1 MKIHDRL
8 RASSALALGLAMAT
22 AGAALPSVAGR
33 GAPVDAAGNSAS
45 RPDFSGDW
53 VLDAAASDDP
63 REKARAAW
71 LGGHQG
77 EGGRADGPSR
87 TGTPGRGKG
96 RGGQGGAGRSA
107 GTRPEG
113 GTPAPGAWA
122 ALPEPAKAM
131 RILHEDPALS
141 ITDEHERRRHLY
153 TDFRGTSV
161 SASGGLHQR
170 IATAGWEGGDL
181 VIESNM
187 LDLKE
192 VQRWRV
198 DGGTGRLVISAV
210 AEASRGRPIS
220 YRLVYDR
227 RVSGPVAPQ

>member
-1 MKIHDRL
+1 MKVADGM
-8 RASSALALGLAMAT
+8 RAWSALAMWLAVAM
-22 AGAALPSVAGR
+22 AGAALPSIAAP
-33 GAPVDAAGNSAS
+33 GAPVEPAGHGVS

-63 REKARAAW
+63 REKSREAW
-71 LGGHQG
+71 RDGQQAG
-77 EGGRADGPSR
+77 GGRAEGPSR

-96 RGGQGGAGRSA
+96 RGGQGDAGRPA
-107 GTRPEG
+107 GARAEG
-113 GTPAPGAWA
+113 GTPAAALA
-122 ALPEPAKAM
+122 ALPEPARAM
-131 RILHEDPALS
+131 RIRHEDPSLS
-141 ITDEHERRRHLY
+141 ITDEHERRRHLH
-153 TDFRGTSV
+153 TDFRGASV

-181 VIESNM
+181 VIETTA

-198 DGGTGRLVISAV
+198 DGGTGQLVIAVV
-210 AEASRGRPIS
+210 AEASGGQTVS

-227 RVSGPVAPQ
+227 RKSGPVAPQ